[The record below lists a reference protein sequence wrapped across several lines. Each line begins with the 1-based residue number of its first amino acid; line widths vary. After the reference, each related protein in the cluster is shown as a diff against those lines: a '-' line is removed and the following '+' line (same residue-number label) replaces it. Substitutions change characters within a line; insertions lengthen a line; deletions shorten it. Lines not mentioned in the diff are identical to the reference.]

1 MFCQHCGKESEETN
15 RFCPYCGQPVQQSSI
30 PNQKAPS
37 QQPYSVSGQQNQ
49 QQYGT
54 GGYSPQSSY
63 TYNTTPS
70 APFSQQLP
78 MKWYN
83 FVIWFQ
89 LFVSALFSLY
99 NAVRYFTGAH
109 YGEGSAELV
118 YFFYG
123 NGLKVLDIVM
133 GICSVICIGWA
144 IYARQQL
151 RHYKRQAP
159 MIYIVYL
166 GFNVVTTIVYL
177 VCISVITQEFLLDVR
192 SMANLAGNIVMIVLN
207 VVYFQKRSSLFVG

>member
-30 PNQKAPS
+30 PNQNAPS

-70 APFSQQLP
+70 APFSQQLS

-118 YFFYG
+118 YFFLWQWSESFGHCYG
-123 NGLKVLDIVM
+123 NMQRHLYWM
-133 GICSVICIGWA
+133 G
-144 IYARQQL
+144 
-151 RHYKRQAP
+151 
-159 MIYIVYL
+159 
-166 GFNVVTTIVYL
+166 
-177 VCISVITQEFLLDVR
+177 
-192 SMANLAGNIVMIVLN
+192 NLCAAAVETLQTSGTHDLYCLSGI
-207 VVYFQKRSSLFVG
+207 